1 MKKIFGLLLASVA
14 MIMGFVS
21 CSADTDT
28 GSSKVTL
35 DVYFTDANGNTDY
48 TDEVYVVTEDADG
61 ILVNPVVYLRSE
73 KYLEKAFVSYVT
85 VEVGDDEIELEDV
98 EERFS
103 NRDKSK
109 GRKQYKLNDFLASV
123 KKKPGTYLVTLYV
136 GLKDNP
142 KVEEP
147 YEIMIKISGEVSALE
162 ITKNIA
168 DKNNALI
175 SEAKTLTVAASGSN
189 LKYQWYQDGVKIPGA
204 TDASYNVKD
213 EGTYY
218 VVVSDGE
225 TSVTS
230 YYVIFSISPV
240 VLPEIT
246 LQPVAMEIADLN
258 TNTRN
263 LTAKA
268 TVANNAKIVARWY
281 CNGLSVSGEETGNG
295 SISTSLKPTQFG
307 TYVCKFYA
315 VDGDTKS
322 PEVSTD
328 PILVEEAGIVITI
341 NGIPTVGY
349 VGDALVAK
357 VTSAV
362 PCNYTYEWWMLGI
375 DSGNQ
380 VMIEGET
387 SNTYVLTDEI
397 WEKMSQDKSVRVFVK
412 VKAVSKATG
421 EVAVNESSP
430 CTFAVAVVDIP
441 VFTTQPSAQSE
452 MFCNEEVTLSA
463 TATVTDGGKI
473 TYQWYKDGSLISGAT
488 DSLYK
493 VTFTC
498 KGDCTADP
506 EKTKDHSYYVV
517 ATNTLDGKTTA
528 KQSDVVAIKVKHVS
542 DTNGAANG
550 SFQF

>member
-73 KYLEKAFVSYVT
+73 KYLEKAEVLFVT
-85 VEVGDDEIELEDV
+85 VGEDENIELEDV

-103 NRDKSK
+103 TSDQRK
-109 GRKQYKLNDFLASV
+109 GRKQYKLNDFLQSV

-136 GLKDNP
+136 GLIGNSE
-142 KVEEP
+142 VEEP
-147 YEIMIKISGEVSALE
+147 YEITIKIPGDVSTLE

-168 DKNNALI
+168 DKNNAVI
-175 SEAKTLTVAASGSN
+175 SEKTTLTVTASGSN
-189 LKYQWYQDGVKIPGA
+189 LTYQWYQDGVKIPGE
-204 TDASYNVKD
+204 TDASYDVED

-218 VVVSDGE
+218 VVVSDGK

-230 YYVIFSISPV
+230 YSVIFSIDPV

-281 CNGLSVSGEETGNG
+281 CNGLSVYAEETGNG

-328 PILVEEAGIVITI
+328 PIEVEEAAIVITI
-341 NGIPTVGY
+341 NGVPAIGY
-349 VGDALVAK
+349 VGDALVAN

-362 PCNYTYEWWMLGI
+362 PCNYTYEWYMLGN
-375 DSGNQ
+375 DSGNI
-380 VMIEGET
+380 VKLTET

-397 WEKMSQDKSVRVFVK
+397 WEEMSSDDSVNVYVK
-412 VKAVSKATG
+412 VKAESKATG
-421 EVAVNESSP
+421 EVITKESSR
-430 CTFAVAVVDIP
+430 CRFEVAEAPIP
-441 VFTTQPSAQSE
+441 SFTTQPSAQSE
-452 MFCNEEVTLSA
+452 MFCNEKVTLSA
-463 TATVTDGGKI
+463 TAKVEEGVI
-473 TYQWYKDGSLISGAT
+473 TYQWYKDDSLISGAT
-488 DSLYK
+488 DSLYE

-498 KGDCTADP
+498 KGDCSGEADSP
-506 EKTKDHSYYVV
+506 KEHKYYVI

-542 DTNGAANG
+542 PTNGAGNG

>member
-35 DVYFTDANGNTDY
+35 DVYFTDANGKTDY

-61 ILVNPVVYLRSE
+61 ILQNPVVYLRSE
-73 KYLEKAFVSYVT
+73 KYLEKAEVLFVT
-85 VEVGDDEIELEDV
+85 VGEDENIELEDV

-103 NRDKSK
+103 TSDQRR
-109 GRKQYKLNDFLASV
+109 GRKQIKLNDFLQSV

-136 GLKDNP
+136 GLIGNSEI
-142 KVEEP
+142 EEP
-147 YEIMIKISGEVSALE
+147 YEITINIPGDVSTLE

-168 DKNNALI
+168 DKNNAVI
-175 SEAKTLTVAASGSN
+175 SEKTTLTVTASGSN
-189 LKYQWYQDGVKIPGA
+189 LTYQWYQDGEKIPGE
-204 TDASYNVKD
+204 TDASYDVED

-218 VVVSDGE
+218 VVVSDGK

-230 YYVIFSISPV
+230 YSVIFSASPV

-281 CNGLSVSGEETGNG
+281 CNGLSVSAEETGNG

-307 TYVCKFYA
+307 TYVCKFYV
-315 VDGDTKS
+315 VDGDAKS

-328 PILVEEAGIVITI
+328 PIEVEEAAIVITI
-341 NGIPTVGY
+341 NGVPAIGY
-349 VGDALVAK
+349 VGDALVAN

-362 PCNYTYEWWMLGI
+362 PCNYTYEWYMLGN
-375 DSGNQ
+375 DSGNI
-380 VMIEGET
+380 VKLTET
-387 SNTYVLTDEI
+387 SNTYTLTDDI
-397 WEKMSQDKSVRVFVK
+397 WEEMSSDDSVNVYVK
-412 VKAVSKATG
+412 VKAESKATG
-421 EVAVNESSP
+421 EVATKESSR
-430 CTFAVAVVDIP
+430 CTFEVAVVDIP

-463 TATVTDGGKI
+463 TAEVEEGVI
-473 TYQWYKDGSLISGAT
+473 TYQWYKDDSLISGAT
-488 DSLYK
+488 NSLYK

-498 KGDCTADP
+498 KGDCSGEVDSP
-506 EKTKDHSYYVV
+506 KEHKYYVI

>member
-35 DVYFTDANGNTDY
+35 DVYFTDAKGNTDY
-48 TDEVYVVTEDADG
+48 TDEVYVVTKDVDG
-61 ILVNPVVYLRSE
+61 ILQNPVVYLRSE
-73 KYLEKAFVSYVT
+73 KYLEKAEVLFVT
-85 VEVGDDEIELEDV
+85 VGEDEDIELEDV
-98 EERFS
+98 EGRFS
-103 NRDKSK
+103 TSDQRQ
-109 GRKQYKLNDFLASV
+109 GRKQYKLNDFLQSV

-136 GLKDNP
+136 GLIGNSE
-142 KVEEP
+142 VEEP
-147 YEIMIKISGEVSALE
+147 YEITIQIPGDVSTLE
-162 ITKNIA
+162 ITRNIA
-168 DKNNALI
+168 DKNNAVI
-175 SEAKTLTVAASGSN
+175 SEAKTLTVTASGSN
-189 LKYQWYQDGVKIPGA
+189 LTYQWYQDGVKIPGA
-204 TDASYNVKD
+204 TEASYDVED

-218 VVVSDGE
+218 VIVSDGK

-230 YYVIFSISPV
+230 YSVIFSASPV

-281 CNGLSVSGEETGNG
+281 CNGLSVSAEETGNG

-328 PILVEEAGIVITI
+328 PIEVEEAAIVITI
-341 NGIPTVGY
+341 NGVPAIGY
-349 VGDALVAK
+349 VGDALVAN
-357 VTSAV
+357 VTSDV
-362 PCNYTYEWWMLGI
+362 PCNYTYQWYMLGN
-375 DSGNQ
+375 DSGKT
-380 VMIEGET
+380 IKLSET

-397 WEKMSQDKSVRVFVK
+397 WEEMSSDDSVNVYVN
-412 VKAVSKATG
+412 VKAESKATG
-421 EVAVNESSP
+421 EVATKESSR
-430 CTFAVAVVDIP
+430 CTFEVAEAPIP
-441 VFTTQPSAQSE
+441 SFTTQPSAQSE
-452 MFCNEEVTLSA
+452 MFCNEKVTLSA
-463 TATVTDGGKI
+463 TAKVEEGVI
-473 TYQWYKDGSLISGAT
+473 TYQWYKDGNLISGAT
-488 DSLYK
+488 NSLYE

-498 KGDCTADP
+498 KGDCSGEADSP
-506 EKTKDHSYYVV
+506 KEHKYYVI
-517 ATNTLDGKTTA
+517 ATNTFDGKTTA

>member
-35 DVYFTDANGNTDY
+35 DVYFTDANGKTDY

-61 ILVNPVVYLRSE
+61 ILQNPIVYLRSE
-73 KYLEKAFVSYVT
+73 KYLEKAEVLFVT
-85 VEVGDDEIELEDV
+85 VGEDEDIELEDV

-103 NRDKSK
+103 TSDQRK
-109 GRKQYKLNDFLASV
+109 GRKQYKLNDFLQSV

-136 GLKDNP
+136 GLIGNSE
-142 KVEEP
+142 VEEP
-147 YEIMIKISGEVSALE
+147 YEITIQIPGEVSTLA

-168 DKNNALI
+168 DKNNAVI
-175 SEAKTLTVAASGSN
+175 SKETTLTVAASGSN
-189 LKYQWYQDGVKIPGA
+189 LKYQWYQDGVKIPDA
-204 TDASYNVKD
+204 TDASYDVED

-218 VVVSDGE
+218 VVVSDGK

-230 YYVIFSISPV
+230 YSVIFSASPV

-263 LTAKA
+263 LSAKA

-281 CNGLSVSGEETGNG
+281 CNGQSMSAEETGNG

-307 TYVCKFYA
+307 TYVCKFYV

-328 PILVEEAGIVITI
+328 PIEVEEAAIVITI
-341 NGIPTVGY
+341 NGVPAIGY
-349 VGDALVAK
+349 VGDALVAN

-362 PCNYTYEWWMLGI
+362 PCNYTYQWYMLGN
-375 DSGNQ
+375 DSGN
-380 VMIEGET
+380 ILELSET

-397 WEKMSQDKSVRVFVK
+397 WEEMSSDNSVNVYVK
-412 VKAVSKATG
+412 VKAESKATG
-421 EVAVNESSP
+421 EVITKESSR
-430 CTFAVAVVDIP
+430 CRFEVAEAPIP
-441 VFTTQPSAQSE
+441 SFTTQPSAQSE
-452 MFCNEEVTLSA
+452 MFCNEKVTLSA
-463 TATVTDGGKI
+463 TAEVEEGVI
-473 TYQWYKDGSLISGAT
+473 TYQWYKDDSLISGAT
-488 DSLYK
+488 DSLYE

-498 KGDCTADP
+498 KGDCSGEADSP
-506 EKTKDHSYYVV
+506 KEHKYYVI

>member
-48 TDEVYVVTEDADG
+48 TDEVYVVTKDADD
-61 ILVNPVVYLRSE
+61 ILQNPVVYLRSE
-73 KYLEKAFVSYVT
+73 KYLEKAEVLFVT
-85 VEVGDDEIELEDV
+85 VGEDENIELEDV

-103 NRDKSK
+103 TSDQRK
-109 GRKQYKLNDFLASV
+109 GRKQYKLNDFLQSV

-136 GLKDNP
+136 GLIGNSEI
-142 KVEEP
+142 EEP
-147 YEIMIKISGEVSALE
+147 YEITIQIPGEVSTLA

-168 DKNNALI
+168 DKNNAVI
-175 SEAKTLTVAASGSN
+175 SKETTLTVAASGSN
-189 LKYQWYQDGVKIPGA
+189 LTYQWYQDGVKIPDA
-204 TDASYNVKD
+204 TNASYDVED

-218 VVVSDGE
+218 VVVSDGK

-230 YYVIFSISPV
+230 YSVIFSASPV

-281 CNGLSVSGEETGNG
+281 CNGQSMYAEETGNG

-315 VDGDTKS
+315 VDGDKKS

-328 PILVEEAGIVITI
+328 PIEVEEAAIVITI
-341 NGIPTVGY
+341 NGVPAIGY
-349 VGDALVAK
+349 VGDALVAN

-362 PCNYTYEWWMLGI
+362 PCNYTYEWYMLGN
-375 DSGNQ
+375 DSGNI
-380 VMIEGET
+380 VKLTET

-397 WEKMSQDKSVRVFVK
+397 WEEMSSDDSVNVYVK
-412 VKAVSKATG
+412 VKAESKATG
-421 EVAVNESSP
+421 EVITKESSR
-430 CTFAVAVVDIP
+430 CRFEVAEAPIP
-441 VFTTQPSAQSE
+441 SFTTQPSAQSE

-463 TATVTDGGKI
+463 TAKVEEGVI
-473 TYQWYKDGSLISGAT
+473 TYQWYKDDSLISGAT

-498 KGDCTADP
+498 KGDCSGEADSP
-506 EKTKDHSYYVV
+506 KEHKYYVI

-542 DTNGAANG
+542 DTNGAGNG

>member
-61 ILVNPVVYLRSE
+61 ILQNPIVYLRSE
-73 KYLEKAFVSYVT
+73 KYLEKAEVLFVT
-85 VEVGDDEIELEDV
+85 VGEDEDIELEDV

-103 NRDKSK
+103 TSDQRK
-109 GRKQYKLNDFLASV
+109 GRKQYKLNDFLQSV

-136 GLKDNP
+136 GLIGNSEI
-142 KVEEP
+142 EEP
-147 YEIMIKISGEVSALE
+147 YEITIKIPGEVSTLA

-168 DKNNALI
+168 DKNNAVI
-175 SEAKTLTVAASGSN
+175 SEKTKLTVTASGSN
-189 LKYQWYQDGVKIPGA
+189 LTYQWYQDGVKIPDA
-204 TDASYNVKD
+204 TDASYDVED

-218 VVVSDGE
+218 VVVSDGK

-230 YYVIFSISPV
+230 YSVIFSASDV

-281 CNGLSVSGEETGNG
+281 CNGLSVSAEETGNG

-315 VDGDTKS
+315 VNGDTKS

-328 PILVEEAGIVITI
+328 PIEVEEAGIVITI
-341 NGIPTVGY
+341 NGVPAIGY
-349 VGDALVAK
+349 VGDALVAN
-357 VTSAV
+357 VTSDV
-362 PCNYTYEWWMLGI
+362 PCNYTYQWYMLGN
-375 DSGNQ
+375 DSGKT
-380 VMIEGET
+380 VPLSET

-397 WEKMSQDKSVRVFVK
+397 WEEMSSDDSVNVYVK
-412 VKAVSKATG
+412 VKAESKATG
-421 EVAVNESSP
+421 EVITKESSR
-430 CTFAVAVVDIP
+430 CRFEVAEAPIP
-441 VFTTQPSAQSE
+441 SFTTQPSAQSE
-452 MFCNEEVTLSA
+452 MFCNEKVTLSA
-463 TATVTDGGKI
+463 TAEVEEGVI
-473 TYQWYKDGSLISGAT
+473 TYQWYKDDSLISGAT
-488 DSLYK
+488 DSLYE

-498 KGDCTADP
+498 KGDCSGEADSP
-506 EKTKDHSYYVV
+506 KEHKYYVI

-528 KQSDVVAIKVKHVS
+528 KQSDVVTIKVKHVS

>member
-35 DVYFTDANGNTDY
+35 DVYFTDANGKTDY

-61 ILVNPVVYLRSE
+61 ILQNPVVYLRSE
-73 KYLEKAFVSYVT
+73 KYLEKAEVLFVT
-85 VEVGDDEIELEDV
+85 VGEDENIELEDV

-103 NRDKSK
+103 TSDQRK
-109 GRKQYKLNDFLASV
+109 GRKQIKLNDFLQSV

-136 GLKDNP
+136 GLIGNSEI
-142 KVEEP
+142 EEP
-147 YEIMIKISGEVSALE
+147 YEITINIPGDVSTLE

-168 DKNNALI
+168 DKNNAVI
-175 SEAKTLTVAASGSN
+175 SEKTTLTVTASGSN
-189 LKYQWYQDGVKIPGA
+189 LTYQWYQDGVKIPDA
-204 TDASYNVKD
+204 TGASYDVED

-230 YYVIFSISPV
+230 YSVIFSISPV
-240 VLPEIT
+240 ALPEIT

-281 CNGLSVSGEETGNG
+281 CNGQSMSAEETGNG

-307 TYVCKFYA
+307 TYVCKFYV
-315 VDGDTKS
+315 VDGDKKS

-328 PILVEEAGIVITI
+328 PIEVEEAGIVITI
-341 NGIPTVGY
+341 NGVPAIGY
-349 VGDALVAK
+349 VGDALVAN
-357 VTSAV
+357 VTSDV
-362 PCNYTYEWWMLGI
+362 PCNYTYEWYMLGN
-375 DSGNQ
+375 DSGKT
-380 VMIEGET
+380 VPLDET

-397 WEKMSQDKSVRVFVK
+397 WEEMSSDDSVNVYVK
-412 VKAVSKATG
+412 VKAESKATG
-421 EVAVNESSP
+421 EVATKESSR
-430 CTFAVAVVDIP
+430 CTFEVAVVDIP

>member
-21 CSADTDT
+21 CSANTDT

-35 DVYFTDANGNTDY
+35 DVYFTDYNGKTDY

-61 ILVNPVVYLRSE
+61 ILQNPVVYLRSE
-73 KYLEKAFVSYVT
+73 KYLEKAEVLFVT
-85 VEVGDDEIELEDV
+85 VGEDENIELEDV

-103 NRDKSK
+103 TSDQRK
-109 GRKQYKLNDFLASV
+109 GRKQIKLNDFLQSV

-136 GLKDNP
+136 GLIGNSD
-142 KVEEP
+142 VEEP
-147 YEIMIKISGEVSALE
+147 YEITIQIPGEVSTLA

-168 DKNNALI
+168 DKNNAVI
-175 SEAKTLTVAASGSN
+175 SKETTLTVAASGSN
-189 LKYQWYQDGVKIPGA
+189 LTYQWYQDGVKIPDA
-204 TDASYNVKD
+204 TNASYDVED

-218 VVVSDGE
+218 VVVSDGK

-230 YYVIFSISPV
+230 YSVIFSASPV

-281 CNGLSVSGEETGNG
+281 CNGQSMSAEETGNG

-315 VDGDTKS
+315 VDGDKKS

-328 PILVEEAGIVITI
+328 PIEVEEAAIVITI
-341 NGIPTVGY
+341 NGVPAIGY

-357 VTSAV
+357 VTSDV
-362 PCNYTYEWWMLGI
+362 PCNYTYQWYMLGN
-375 DSGNQ
+375 DSGKT
-380 VMIEGET
+380 VPLDET

-397 WEKMSQDKSVRVFVK
+397 WEEMSSDDSVNVYVK
-412 VKAVSKATG
+412 VKAESKATG
-421 EVAVNESSP
+421 EVATKESSR

-517 ATNTLDGKTTA
+517 ATNTTEDGSA
-528 KQSDVVAIKVKHVS
+528 DKQSDVVTIKVKHVS

>member
-21 CSADTDT
+21 CSANTDT

-35 DVYFTDANGNTDY
+35 DVYFTDYNGKTDY

-61 ILVNPVVYLRSE
+61 ILQNPVVYLRSE
-73 KYLEKAFVSYVT
+73 KYLEKAEVLFVT
-85 VEVGDDEIELEDV
+85 VGEDENIELEDV
-98 EERFS
+98 EDRFS
-103 NRDKSK
+103 TSDQRK
-109 GRKQYKLNDFLASV
+109 GRKQIKLNDFLQSV

-136 GLKDNP
+136 GLIGNSD
-142 KVEEP
+142 VEEP
-147 YEIMIKISGEVSALE
+147 YEITIQIPGEVSTLA

-168 DKNNALI
+168 DKNNAVI
-175 SEAKTLTVAASGSN
+175 SKETTLTVAASGSN
-189 LKYQWYQDGVKIPGA
+189 LTYQWYQDGVKIPDA
-204 TDASYNVKD
+204 TNASYDVED

-218 VVVSDGE
+218 VVVSDGK

-230 YYVIFSISPV
+230 YSVIFSASPV

-246 LQPVAMEIADLN
+246 LQPVAMEISDLN

-281 CNGLSVSGEETGNG
+281 CNGQSMSAEETGNG

-328 PILVEEAGIVITI
+328 PIEVEEAAIVITI
-341 NGIPTVGY
+341 NGVPAIGY
-349 VGDALVAK
+349 VGDALVAN

-362 PCNYTYEWWMLGI
+362 PCNYTYQWYMLGN
-375 DSGNQ
+375 DSGN
-380 VMIEGET
+380 ILELSET

-397 WEKMSQDKSVRVFVK
+397 WEEMSSDNSVNVYVK
-412 VKAVSKATG
+412 VKAESKATG
-421 EVAVNESSP
+421 EVITKESSR
-430 CTFAVAVVDIP
+430 CRFEVAEAPIP
-441 VFTTQPSAQSE
+441 SFTTQPSAQSE
-452 MFCNEEVTLSA
+452 MFCNEKVTLSA
-463 TATVTDGGKI
+463 TAEVEEGVI
-473 TYQWYKDGSLISGAT
+473 TYQWYKDDSLISGAT
-488 DSLYK
+488 NSLYE

-498 KGDCTADP
+498 KGDCSGEADSP
-506 EKTKDHSYYVV
+506 KEHKYYVI

>member
-48 TDEVYVVTEDADG
+48 TDDVYVVTEDVDG
-61 ILVNPVVYLRSE
+61 ILQNPVVYLRSE
-73 KYLEKAFVSYVT
+73 KYLEKAEVLFVT
-85 VEVGDDEIELEDV
+85 VGEDEDIELEDV
-98 EERFS
+98 EGRFS
-103 NRDKSK
+103 TSDQRK
-109 GRKQYKLNDFLASV
+109 GRKQYKLNDFLQSV

-136 GLKDNP
+136 GLIGNSEI
-142 KVEEP
+142 EEP
-147 YEIMIKISGEVSALE
+147 YEITIQIPGEVSTLE

-168 DKNNALI
+168 DKNNAVI
-175 SEAKTLTVAASGSN
+175 SEETTLTVTASGSN
-189 LKYQWYQDGVKIPGA
+189 LTYQWYQDGVKIPGA
-204 TDASYNVKD
+204 TNASYDVED

-218 VVVSDGE
+218 VIVSDGK

-230 YYVIFSISPV
+230 YSVIFSTNPV

-258 TNTRN
+258 ANTRN

-281 CNGLSVSGEETGNG
+281 CDGQSMSAEETGNG

-307 TYVCKFYA
+307 TYVCKFY
-315 VDGDTKS
+315 VVNGDTKS

-328 PILVEEAGIVITI
+328 PIEVEEAAIVITI
-341 NGIPTVGY
+341 NGVPAIGY
-349 VGDALVAK
+349 VGDALVAN
-357 VTSAV
+357 VTSDV
-362 PCNYTYEWWMLGI
+362 PCNYTYQWYMLGN
-375 DSGNQ
+375 DSGKT
-380 VMIEGET
+380 VTLDET

-397 WEKMSQDKSVRVFVK
+397 WEEMSSDDSVNVYVK
-412 VKAVSKATG
+412 VKAESKASG
-421 EVAVNESSP
+421 EVATKESSR
-430 CTFAVAVVDIP
+430 CTFEVAEAPIP
-441 VFTTQPSAQSE
+441 LFTTQPSAQSE

-463 TATVTDGGKI
+463 TAEVEEGVI
-473 TYQWYKDGSLISGAT
+473 TYQWYKDDSLISGAT
-488 DSLYK
+488 GSLYK

-498 KGDCTADP
+498 KGDCSGEADNP
-506 EKTKDHSYYVV
+506 KEHKYYVI

>member
-35 DVYFTDANGNTDY
+35 DVYFTDANGKTDY
-48 TDEVYVVTEDADG
+48 TDEVYVVTKDADG
-61 ILVNPVVYLRSE
+61 ILQNPVVYLRSE
-73 KYLEKAFVSYVT
+73 KYLEKAEVLFVT
-85 VEVGDDEIELEDV
+85 VGEDENIELEDV

-103 NRDKSK
+103 TSDQRK
-109 GRKQYKLNDFLASV
+109 GRKQIKLNDFLQSV

-136 GLKDNP
+136 GLIGNSEI
-142 KVEEP
+142 EEP
-147 YEIMIKISGEVSALE
+147 YEITIKIPGDVSTLE

-168 DKNNALI
+168 DKNNAVI
-175 SEAKTLTVAASGSN
+175 SEETTLTVTASGSN
-189 LKYQWYQDGVKIPGA
+189 LTYQWYQDGVKIPGE
-204 TDASYNVKD
+204 TDASYDVED

-218 VVVSDGE
+218 VVVSDGK

-230 YYVIFSISPV
+230 YSVIFSASPV

-281 CNGLSVSGEETGNG
+281 CNGLSVSAEETGNG

-307 TYVCKFYA
+307 TYVCKFYV
-315 VDGDTKS
+315 VDGDAKS

-328 PILVEEAGIVITI
+328 PIEVEEAAIVITI
-341 NGIPTVGY
+341 NGVPAIGY
-349 VGDALVAK
+349 VGDALVAN

-362 PCNYTYEWWMLGI
+362 PCNYTYEWYMLGN
-375 DSGNQ
+375 DSGNI
-380 VMIEGET
+380 VKLTET

-397 WEKMSQDKSVRVFVK
+397 WEEMSSDDSVNVYVK
-412 VKAVSKATG
+412 VKAESKATG
-421 EVAVNESSP
+421 EVITKESSR
-430 CTFAVAVVDIP
+430 CRFEVAEAPIP
-441 VFTTQPSAQSE
+441 SFTTQPSAQSE

-463 TATVTDGGKI
+463 TAKVEEGVI
-473 TYQWYKDGSLISGAT
+473 TYQWYKDDSLISGAT

-498 KGDCTADP
+498 KGDCSGEVDSP
-506 EKTKDHSYYVV
+506 KEHKYYVI

>member
-21 CSADTDT
+21 CSANTDT

-35 DVYFTDANGNTDY
+35 DVYFTDYNGKTDY

-61 ILVNPVVYLRSE
+61 ILQNPVVYLRSE
-73 KYLEKAFVSYVT
+73 KYLEKAEVLFVT
-85 VEVGDDEIELEDV
+85 VGEDENIELEDV

-103 NRDKSK
+103 TSDQRK
-109 GRKQYKLNDFLASV
+109 GRKQIKLNDFLQSV

-136 GLKDNP
+136 GLIGNSD
-142 KVEEP
+142 VEEP
-147 YEIMIKISGEVSALE
+147 YEITIQIPGEVSTLA

-168 DKNNALI
+168 DKNNAVI
-175 SEAKTLTVAASGSN
+175 SKETTLTVAASGSN
-189 LKYQWYQDGVKIPGA
+189 LTYQWYQDGVKIPDA
-204 TDASYNVKD
+204 TNASYDVED

-218 VVVSDGE
+218 VVVSDGK

-230 YYVIFSISPV
+230 YSVIFSASPV

-281 CNGLSVSGEETGNG
+281 CNGQSMSAEETGNG

-315 VDGDTKS
+315 VDGDKKS

-328 PILVEEAGIVITI
+328 PIEVEEAAIVITI
-341 NGIPTVGY
+341 NGVPAIGY

-357 VTSAV
+357 VTSDV
-362 PCNYTYEWWMLGI
+362 PCNYTYQWYMLGN
-375 DSGNQ
+375 DSGKT
-380 VMIEGET
+380 VPLDET

-397 WEKMSQDKSVRVFVK
+397 WEEMSSDDSVNVYVK
-412 VKAVSKATG
+412 VKAESKATG
-421 EVAVNESSP
+421 EVATKESSR

-452 MFCNEEVTLSA
+452 MFCNEEVTLSS

-517 ATNTLDGKTTA
+517 ATNTTEDGSA
-528 KQSDVVAIKVKHVS
+528 DKQSDVVTIKVKHVS

>member
-35 DVYFTDANGNTDY
+35 DVYFTDANGKTDY

-61 ILVNPVVYLRSE
+61 ILQNPVVYLRSE
-73 KYLEKAFVSYVT
+73 KYLEKAEVLFVT
-85 VEVGDDEIELEDV
+85 VGEDENIELEDV

-103 NRDKSK
+103 TSDQRK
-109 GRKQYKLNDFLASV
+109 GRKQYKLNDFLQSV

-136 GLKDNP
+136 GLIGNSEI
-142 KVEEP
+142 EEP
-147 YEIMIKISGEVSALE
+147 YEITIQIPGEVSTLA

-175 SEAKTLTVAASGSN
+175 SEAKTLTVTATGSN
-189 LKYQWYQDGVKIPGA
+189 LTYQWYQDGVKIPGA
-204 TDASYNVKD
+204 TVASYDVED

-218 VVVSDGE
+218 VVVSDGK

-230 YYVIFSISPV
+230 YSVIFSISPV

-281 CNGLSVSGEETGNG
+281 CNGLSVSAEETGNG

-328 PILVEEAGIVITI
+328 PIEVEEAGIVITI
-341 NGIPTVGY
+341 NGIPAIGY
-349 VGDALVAK
+349 VEDTLVAN
-357 VTSAV
+357 VTSDV
-362 PCNYTYEWWMLGI
+362 PCNYTYEWYMLGN
-375 DSGNQ
+375 DSGKT
-380 VMIEGET
+380 IKLSET
-387 SNTYVLTDEI
+387 SNTYTLTDDI
-397 WEKMSQDKSVRVFVK
+397 WIEMSSDDSVNVYVK
-412 VKAVSKATG
+412 VKAESKATG
-421 EVAVNESSP
+421 EVATKESSR
-430 CTFAVAVVDIP
+430 CTFEVAEVPIP
-441 VFTTQPSAQSE
+441 SFTTQPSAQSE
-452 MFCNEEVTLSA
+452 MFCNEKVTLSA
-463 TATVTDGGKI
+463 TATVTDGGKV
-473 TYQWYKDGSLISGAT
+473 TYQWYKDDSLISGAT
-488 DSLYK
+488 DSLYE

-498 KGDCTADP
+498 KGDCSGAADSP
-506 EKTKDHSYYVV
+506 KEHKYYVI

>member
-61 ILVNPVVYLRSE
+61 ILQNPIVYLRSE
-73 KYLEKAFVSYVT
+73 KYLEKAEVLFVT
-85 VEVGDDEIELEDV
+85 VGEDEDIELEDV

-103 NRDKSK
+103 TSDQRK
-109 GRKQYKLNDFLASV
+109 GRKQYKLNDFLQSV

-136 GLKDNP
+136 GLIGNSE
-142 KVEEP
+142 VEEP
-147 YEIMIKISGEVSALE
+147 YEITIKIPGDVSTLE

-168 DKNNALI
+168 DKNNAVI
-175 SEAKTLTVAASGSN
+175 SEKTKLTVTASGSN
-189 LKYQWYQDGVKIPGA
+189 LTYQWYQDGVKIPDA
-204 TDASYNVKD
+204 TDASYDVED

-218 VVVSDGE
+218 VVVSDGK

-230 YYVIFSISPV
+230 YSVIFSISPV

-281 CNGLSVSGEETGNG
+281 CNGLSVSAEETGNG

-315 VDGDTKS
+315 VNGDTKS

-328 PILVEEAGIVITI
+328 PIEVEEAGIVITI
-341 NGIPTVGY
+341 NGVPAIGY
-349 VGDALVAK
+349 VGDALVAN
-357 VTSAV
+357 VTSDV
-362 PCNYTYEWWMLGI
+362 PCNYTYQWYMLGN
-375 DSGNQ
+375 DSGKT
-380 VMIEGET
+380 VPLSET

-397 WEKMSQDKSVRVFVK
+397 WEEMSSDDSVNVYVK
-412 VKAVSKATG
+412 VKAESKATG
-421 EVAVNESSP
+421 EVITKESSR
-430 CTFAVAVVDIP
+430 CRFEVAEAPIP
-441 VFTTQPSAQSE
+441 SFTTQPSAQSE
-452 MFCNEEVTLSA
+452 MFCNEKVTLSA
-463 TATVTDGGKI
+463 TAEVEEGVI
-473 TYQWYKDGSLISGAT
+473 TYQWYKDDSLISGAT
-488 DSLYK
+488 DSLYE

-498 KGDCTADP
+498 KGDCSGEADSP
-506 EKTKDHSYYVV
+506 KEHKYYVI

>member
-61 ILVNPVVYLRSE
+61 ILQNPIVYLRSE
-73 KYLEKAFVSYVT
+73 KYLEKAEVLFVT
-85 VEVGDDEIELEDV
+85 VGEDEDIELEDV

-103 NRDKSK
+103 TSDQRK
-109 GRKQYKLNDFLASV
+109 GRKQYKLNDFLQSV

-136 GLKDNP
+136 GLIGNSE
-142 KVEEP
+142 VEEP
-147 YEIMIKISGEVSALE
+147 YEITIKIPGDVSTLE

-168 DKNNALI
+168 DKNNAVI
-175 SEAKTLTVAASGSN
+175 SKKTTLTVTASGSN
-189 LKYQWYQDGVKIPGA
+189 LTYQWYQDGVKIPGA
-204 TDASYNVKD
+204 TDASYDVKD

-218 VVVSDGE
+218 VVVSDGK

-230 YYVIFSISPV
+230 YSVIFSASDV

-263 LTAKA
+263 LSAKA

-281 CNGLSVSGEETGNG
+281 CNGQSMSAEETGNG

-328 PILVEEAGIVITI
+328 PIEVEEAAIVITI
-341 NGIPTVGY
+341 NGVPAIGY
-349 VGDALVAK
+349 VGDALVAN

-362 PCNYTYEWWMLGI
+362 PCNYTYQWYMLGN
-375 DSGNQ
+375 DSG
-380 VMIEGET
+380 ITLTLDET

-397 WEKMSQDKSVRVFVK
+397 WEEMSSDDSVNVYVK
-412 VKAVSKATG
+412 VKAESKATG
-421 EVAVNESSP
+421 EVITKESSR
-430 CTFAVAVVDIP
+430 CRFEVAEAPIP
-441 VFTTQPSAQSE
+441 SFTTQPSAQSE
-452 MFCNEEVTLSA
+452 MFCNEKVTLSA
-463 TATVTDGGKI
+463 TAEVEEGVI
-473 TYQWYKDGSLISGAT
+473 TYQWYKDDSLISGAT
-488 DSLYK
+488 DSLYE

-498 KGDCTADP
+498 KGDCSGEADSP
-506 EKTKDHSYYVV
+506 KEHKYYVI

>member
-61 ILVNPVVYLRSE
+61 ILQNPVVYLRSE
-73 KYLEKAFVSYVT
+73 KYLEKAEVLFVT
-85 VEVGDDEIELEDV
+85 VGEDEDIELEDV

-103 NRDKSK
+103 TSDQRK
-109 GRKQYKLNDFLASV
+109 GRKQYKLNDFLQSV

-136 GLKDNP
+136 GLIGNSE
-142 KVEEP
+142 VEEP
-147 YEIMIKISGEVSALE
+147 YEITIKIPGDVSTLE

-168 DKNNALI
+168 DKNNAVI
-175 SEAKTLTVAASGSN
+175 SEAKKLTVTASGSN
-189 LKYQWYQDGVKIPGA
+189 LTYQWYQDGVKIPGA
-204 TDASYNVKD
+204 TDASYDVED

-218 VVVSDGE
+218 VVVSDGK

-230 YYVIFSISPV
+230 YSVIFSISPV

-268 TVANNAKIVARWY
+268 TVAKNAKIVARWY
-281 CNGLSVSGEETGNG
+281 CNGLSVSAEETENG

-328 PILVEEAGIVITI
+328 PIEVEEAGIVITI
-341 NGIPTVGY
+341 NGIPAIGY
-349 VGDALVAK
+349 VDDALVAN

-362 PCNYTYEWWMLGI
+362 PCNYTYEWYMLGN
-375 DSGNQ
+375 DSGKT
-380 VMIEGET
+380 VKLPET

-397 WEKMSQDKSVRVFVK
+397 WEEMSSDDSVNVYVK
-412 VKAVSKATG
+412 VKAESKATG
-421 EVAVNESSP
+421 EVATKESSR
-430 CTFAVAVVDIP
+430 CTFKVAEAPIP
-441 VFTTQPSAQSE
+441 SFTTQPSAQSE

-463 TATVTDGGKI
+463 TAEVKEGVI
-473 TYQWYKDGSLISGAT
+473 TYQWYKDNSLISGAT

-498 KGDCTADP
+498 KGDCSGEADSP
-506 EKTKDHSYYVV
+506 KEHKYYVI

-528 KQSDVVAIKVKHVS
+528 KQSDVVTIKVKHVS

>member
-48 TDEVYVVTEDADG
+48 TDEVYVVTKDEDD

-103 NRDKSK
+103 TSDERK
-109 GRKQYKLNDFLASV
+109 GRKQYKLNDFLTSV
-123 KKKPGTYLVTLYV
+123 KKKPGTYLVTLWV
-136 GLKDNP
+136 GLKDNS

-147 YEIMIKISGEVSALE
+147 YEIMIKIPGEVSTLA

-168 DKNNALI
+168 DKNNAVI
-175 SEAKTLTVAASGSN
+175 SEKTTLTVTASGSN

-204 TDASYNVKD
+204 TDASYYVED

-230 YYVIFSISPV
+230 YSVIFSIDPV

-281 CNGLSVSGEETGNG
+281 CNGLSVSAEETGNG

-328 PILVEEAGIVITI
+328 PIEVEEAGIVITI
-341 NGIPTVGY
+341 NGIPAIGY
-349 VGDALVAK
+349 VDDALVAN

-362 PCNYTYEWWMLGI
+362 PCNYTYEWYMLGN
-375 DSGNQ
+375 DSGKT
-380 VMIEGET
+380 VKLTET

-397 WEKMSQDKSVRVFVK
+397 WEEMSSDDSVNVYVK
-412 VKAVSKATG
+412 VKAESKATG
-421 EVAVNESSP
+421 EVATKESSR
-430 CTFAVAVVDIP
+430 CTFEVAEVPIP
-441 VFTTQPSAQSE
+441 SFTTQPSAQSE

-463 TATVTDGGKI
+463 TAEVEEGVI
-473 TYQWYKDGSLISGAT
+473 TYQWYKDASLISGAT

-498 KGDCTADP
+498 KGDCSGEADSP
-506 EKTKDHSYYVV
+506 KEHKYYVI

-528 KQSDVVAIKVKHVS
+528 KQSDVVTIKVKHVS
-542 DTNGAANG
+542 PTNGAANG

>member
-48 TDEVYVVTEDADG
+48 TDEVYVVTKDADD
-61 ILVNPVVYLRSE
+61 ILQNPVVYLRSE
-73 KYLEKAFVSYVT
+73 KYLEKAEVLFVT
-85 VEVGDDEIELEDV
+85 VGEDENIELEDV

-103 NRDKSK
+103 PSDQRK
-109 GRKQYKLNDFLASV
+109 GRKQYKLNDFLQSV

-136 GLKDNP
+136 GLIGNSEI
-142 KVEEP
+142 EEP
-147 YEIMIKISGEVSALE
+147 YEITIQIPGEVSTLA

-168 DKNNALI
+168 DKNNAVI
-175 SEAKTLTVAASGSN
+175 SEETTLTVTASGSN
-189 LKYQWYQDGVKIPGA
+189 LTYQWYQDGVKIPGA
-204 TDASYNVKD
+204 TNASYDVED

-218 VVVSDGE
+218 VIVSDGK

-230 YYVIFSISPV
+230 YSVIFSASPV

-281 CNGLSVSGEETGNG
+281 CNGLSVSAEETGNG

-307 TYVCKFYA
+307 TYVCKFYV
-315 VDGDTKS
+315 VDGDAKS

-328 PILVEEAGIVITI
+328 PIEVEEAAIVITI
-341 NGIPTVGY
+341 NGVPAIGY
-349 VGDALVAK
+349 VGDALVAN

-362 PCNYTYEWWMLGI
+362 PCNYTYEWYMLGN
-375 DSGNQ
+375 DSGNI
-380 VMIEGET
+380 VKLTET

-397 WEKMSQDKSVRVFVK
+397 WEEMSSDDSVNVYVK
-412 VKAVSKATG
+412 VKAESKATG
-421 EVAVNESSP
+421 EVITKESSR
-430 CTFAVAVVDIP
+430 CRFEVAEAPIP
-441 VFTTQPSAQSE
+441 SFTTQPSAQSE

-463 TATVTDGGKI
+463 TAKVEEGVI
-473 TYQWYKDGSLISGAT
+473 TYQWYKDDSLISGAT

-498 KGDCTADP
+498 KGDCSGEVDSP
-506 EKTKDHSYYVV
+506 KEHKYYVI

-528 KQSDVVAIKVKHVS
+528 KQSVVVAIKVKHVS

>member
-21 CSADTDT
+21 CSADTDA

-48 TDEVYVVTEDADG
+48 TDDVYVVTEDADG

-73 KYLEKAFVSYVT
+73 KYLEKAEVLYVT
-85 VEVGDDEIELEDV
+85 VGEDEDIELEDV

-103 NRDKSK
+103 TSDQRK
-109 GRKQYKLNDFLASV
+109 GRKQYKLNDFLTSV

-136 GLKDNP
+136 GLKDNSE
-142 KVEEP
+142 VEEP
-147 YEIMIKISGEVSALE
+147 YEIKIQIPGEVSTLA

-168 DKNNALI
+168 DKNNAVI
-175 SEAKTLTVAASGSN
+175 SEATRLTVTASGSN
-189 LKYQWYQDGVKIPGA
+189 LTYQWYQDGVKIPGA
-204 TDASYNVKD
+204 TDASYDVED

-218 VVVSDGE
+218 VVVSDGK

-230 YYVIFSISPV
+230 YSVILSFSPV

-268 TVANNAKIVARWY
+268 TVENNAKIVARWY
-281 CNGLSVSGEETGNG
+281 CNGLSVSAEETGNG
-295 SISTSLKPTQFG
+295 SISTSLKPTEFG

-341 NGIPTVGY
+341 NGIPAIGY
-349 VGDALVAK
+349 VEDALVAD

-362 PCNYTYEWWMLGI
+362 PCNYTYEWYMLGN
-375 DSGNQ
+375 DSGKT
-380 VMIEGET
+380 VKLSET

-397 WEKMSQDKSVRVFVK
+397 WEEMSSDDSVNVYVK

-421 EVAVNESSP
+421 EVVTKESSR

-441 VFTTQPSAQSE
+441 EFTTQPSAQSE

-463 TATVTDGGKI
+463 TATVTDGGTI
-473 TYQWYKDGSLISGAT
+473 TYQWYKDGSPISGAT

-517 ATNTLDGKTTA
+517 ATNTTEDGSA
-528 KQSDVVAIKVKHVS
+528 DKQSSVVTIKVKHES
-542 DTNGAANG
+542 DENGAANG

>member
-61 ILVNPVVYLRSE
+61 ILQNPIVYLRSE
-73 KYLEKAFVSYVT
+73 KYLEKAEVLFVT
-85 VEVGDDEIELEDV
+85 VGEDEDIELEDV
-98 EERFS
+98 EERFLTKDQ
-103 NRDKSK
+103 RK
-109 GRKQYKLNDFLASV
+109 GRKQYKLNDFLQSV

-136 GLKDNP
+136 GLIGNSE
-142 KVEEP
+142 VEEP
-147 YEIMIKISGEVSALE
+147 YEIKIQIPGEVSTLA

-168 DKNNALI
+168 DKNNAVI
-175 SEAKTLTVAASGSN
+175 SEATTLTVTASGSN
-189 LKYQWYQDGVKIPGA
+189 LTYQWYQDGVKIPGE
-204 TDASYNVKD
+204 TDASYDVED

-218 VVVSDGE
+218 VIVSDGK

-230 YYVIFSISPV
+230 YSVIFSTSPV

-281 CNGLSVSGEETGNG
+281 CNGQSMSAEETGNG

-307 TYVCKFYA
+307 TYVCKFYV

-328 PILVEEAGIVITI
+328 PIEVEEAAIVITI
-341 NGIPTVGY
+341 NGVPAIGY
-349 VGDALVAK
+349 VGDALVAD
-357 VTSAV
+357 VTSDV
-362 PCNYTYEWWMLGI
+362 PCNYTYEWWMLGN

-397 WEKMSQDKSVRVFVK
+397 WEEMSSDDSVNVYVK
-412 VKAVSKATG
+412 VKAESKATG
-421 EVAVNESSP
+421 EVITKESSR
-430 CTFAVAVVDIP
+430 CTFTVAEAPIP
-441 VFTTQPSAQSE
+441 SFTTQPSAQSE

-463 TATVTDGGKI
+463 TAVVEEGVI
-473 TYQWYKDGSLISGAT
+473 TYQWYKDNSLISGAT

-498 KGDCTADP
+498 KGDCSGEADSP
-506 EKTKDHSYYVV
+506 KEHKYYVI

-542 DTNGAANG
+542 PTNGAANG

>member
-21 CSADTDT
+21 CSANTDT

-61 ILVNPVVYLRSE
+61 ILQNPIVYLRSE
-73 KYLEKAFVSYVT
+73 KYLEKAEVLFVT
-85 VEVGDDEIELEDV
+85 VGEDEDIELEDV

-103 NRDKSK
+103 TSDQRK
-109 GRKQYKLNDFLASV
+109 GRKQYKLNDFLQSV

-136 GLKDNP
+136 GLIGNSE
-142 KVEEP
+142 VEEP
-147 YEIMIKISGEVSALE
+147 YEITIQIPGEVSTLA

-168 DKNNALI
+168 DKNNAVI
-175 SEAKTLTVAASGSN
+175 SEKTTLTVTASGSN
-189 LKYQWYQDGVKIPGA
+189 LTYQWYQDGVKIPDA
-204 TDASYNVKD
+204 TDASYDVED

-218 VVVSDGE
+218 VVVSDGK

-230 YYVIFSISPV
+230 YSVIFSASPV

-281 CNGLSVSGEETGNG
+281 CNGLSVSAEETGNG

-315 VDGDTKS
+315 VNGDTKS

-328 PILVEEAGIVITI
+328 PIEVEEAAIVITI
-341 NGIPTVGY
+341 NGVPAIGY
-349 VGDALVAK
+349 VGDALVAN

-362 PCNYTYEWWMLGI
+362 PCNYTYQWYMLGN
-375 DSGNQ
+375 DSGKT
-380 VMIEGET
+380 VPLSET

-397 WEKMSQDKSVRVFVK
+397 WEEMSSDDSVNVYVK
-412 VKAVSKATG
+412 VKAESKATG
-421 EVAVNESSP
+421 EVITKESSR
-430 CTFAVAVVDIP
+430 CRFEVAEAPIP
-441 VFTTQPSAQSE
+441 SFTTQPSAQSE
-452 MFCNEEVTLSA
+452 MFCNEKVTLSA
-463 TATVTDGGKI
+463 TAEVEEGVI
-473 TYQWYKDGSLISGAT
+473 TYQWYKDDSLISGAT
-488 DSLYK
+488 DSLYE

-498 KGDCTADP
+498 KGDCSGEADSP
-506 EKTKDHSYYVV
+506 KEHKYYVI

>member
-35 DVYFTDANGNTDY
+35 DVYFTDANGKTDY
-48 TDEVYVVTEDADG
+48 TDEVYVVTEDDDG
-61 ILVNPVVYLRSE
+61 ILQNPVVYLRSE
-73 KYLEKAFVSYVT
+73 KYLEKAEVLFVT
-85 VEVGDDEIELEDV
+85 VGEDEDIELEDV

-103 NRDKSK
+103 TSDQRK
-109 GRKQYKLNDFLASV
+109 GRKQYKLNDFLQSV

-136 GLKDNP
+136 GLIGNSE
-142 KVEEP
+142 VEEP
-147 YEIMIKISGEVSALE
+147 YEITIQIPGEVSTLA

-168 DKNNALI
+168 DKNNAVI
-175 SEAKTLTVAASGSN
+175 SKETTLTVAASGSN
-189 LKYQWYQDGVKIPGA
+189 LKYQWYQDGVKIPDA
-204 TDASYNVKD
+204 TDASYDVED

-218 VVVSDGE
+218 VVVSDGK

-230 YYVIFSISPV
+230 YSVIFSASPV

-263 LTAKA
+263 LSAKA

-281 CNGLSVSGEETGNG
+281 CNGQSMSAEETGNG

-307 TYVCKFYA
+307 TYVCKFYV

-328 PILVEEAGIVITI
+328 PIEVEEAAIVITI
-341 NGIPTVGY
+341 NGVPAIGY
-349 VGDALVAK
+349 VGDALVAN

-362 PCNYTYEWWMLGI
+362 PCNYTYQWYMLGN
-375 DSGNQ
+375 DSGN
-380 VMIEGET
+380 ILELSET

-397 WEKMSQDKSVRVFVK
+397 WEEMSSDNSVNVYVK
-412 VKAVSKATG
+412 VKAESKATG
-421 EVAVNESSP
+421 EVITKESSR
-430 CTFAVAVVDIP
+430 CRFEVAEAPIP
-441 VFTTQPSAQSE
+441 SFTTQPSAQSE
-452 MFCNEEVTLSA
+452 MFCNEKVTLSA
-463 TATVTDGGKI
+463 TAEVEEGVI
-473 TYQWYKDGSLISGAT
+473 TYQWYKDDSLISGAT
-488 DSLYK
+488 DSLYE

-498 KGDCTADP
+498 KGDCSGEADSP
-506 EKTKDHSYYVV
+506 KEHKYYVI

>member
-21 CSADTDT
+21 CSANTDT

-35 DVYFTDANGNTDY
+35 DVYFTDGNGNTDY
-48 TDEVYVVTEDADG
+48 TDEVYVVTKDVDG

-73 KYLEKAFVSYVT
+73 KYLEKACVSYVT

-103 NRDKSK
+103 PNDQRK
-109 GRKQYKLNDFLASV
+109 GRKQYKLNDFLQSV

-136 GLKDNP
+136 GLIGNSE
-142 KVEEP
+142 VEEP
-147 YEIMIKISGEVSALE
+147 YEITIQIPGEVSTLA

-168 DKNNALI
+168 DKNNAVI
-175 SEAKTLTVAASGSN
+175 SKETTLTVAASGSN
-189 LKYQWYQDGVKIPGA
+189 LKYQWYQDGVKIPDA
-204 TDASYNVKD
+204 TDASYDVED

-218 VVVSDGE
+218 VVVSDGK

-230 YYVIFSISPV
+230 YSVIFSASPV

-281 CNGLSVSGEETGNG
+281 CNGLSVSAEETGNG

-307 TYVCKFYA
+307 TYVCKFYV

-328 PILVEEAGIVITI
+328 PIEVEEAAIVITI
-341 NGIPTVGY
+341 NGVPAIGY
-349 VGDALVAK
+349 VGDALVAN

-362 PCNYTYEWWMLGI
+362 PCNYTYQWYMLGN
-375 DSGNQ
+375 DSGN
-380 VMIEGET
+380 ILELSET

-397 WEKMSQDKSVRVFVK
+397 WEEMSSDNSVNVYVK
-412 VKAVSKATG
+412 VKAESKATG
-421 EVAVNESSP
+421 EVITKESSR
-430 CTFAVAVVDIP
+430 CRFEVAEAPIP
-441 VFTTQPSAQSE
+441 SFTTQPSAQSE
-452 MFCNEEVTLSA
+452 MFCNEKVTLSA
-463 TATVTDGGKI
+463 TAEVEEGVI
-473 TYQWYKDGSLISGAT
+473 TYQWYKDDSLISGAT

-498 KGDCTADP
+498 KGDCSGEADSP
-506 EKTKDHSYYVV
+506 KEHKYYVI

>member
-35 DVYFTDANGNTDY
+35 DVYFTDANGKTDY

-61 ILVNPVVYLRSE
+61 ILQNPVVYLRSK
-73 KYLEKAFVSYVT
+73 KYLEKAEVLFVT
-85 VEVGDDEIELEDV
+85 VGEDENIELEDV

-103 NRDKSK
+103 TSDQRK
-109 GRKQYKLNDFLASV
+109 GRKQYKLNDFLQSV

-136 GLKDNP
+136 GLIGNSE
-142 KVEEP
+142 VEEP
-147 YEIMIKISGEVSALE
+147 YEITIKIPGDVSTLE

-168 DKNNALI
+168 DKNNAVI
-175 SEAKTLTVAASGSN
+175 SEKTTLTVTASGSN
-189 LKYQWYQDGVKIPGA
+189 LTYQWYQDGVKIPGE
-204 TDASYNVKD
+204 TDASYDVEDK
-213 EGTYY
+213 GTYY
-218 VVVSDGE
+218 VVVSDGK

-230 YYVIFSISPV
+230 YSVIFSIDPV

-281 CNGLSVSGEETGNG
+281 CNGLSVSAEETGNG

-307 TYVCKFYA
+307 TYVCKFYV

-328 PILVEEAGIVITI
+328 PIEVEEAGIVITI
-341 NGIPTVGY
+341 NGVPAIGY
-349 VGDALVAK
+349 VGDALVAN
-357 VTSAV
+357 VTSDV
-362 PCNYTYEWWMLGI
+362 PCNYTYQWYMLGN
-375 DSGNQ
+375 DSGKT
-380 VMIEGET
+380 VPLDET

-397 WEKMSQDKSVRVFVK
+397 WEEMSSDDSVNVYVK
-412 VKAVSKATG
+412 VKAESKATG
-421 EVAVNESSP
+421 EVITKESSR
-430 CTFAVAVVDIP
+430 CRFEVAEAPIP
-441 VFTTQPSAQSE
+441 SFTTQPSAQSE

-463 TATVTDGGKI
+463 TAKVEEGVI
-473 TYQWYKDGSLISGAT
+473 TYQWYKDDSLISGAT

-498 KGDCTADP
+498 KGDCSGEVDSP
-506 EKTKDHSYYVV
+506 KEHKYYVI

>member
-35 DVYFTDANGNTDY
+35 DVYFTDAKGNTDY
-48 TDEVYVVTEDADG
+48 TDEVYVVTEDEDG

-103 NRDKSK
+103 TSDERQ
-109 GRKQYKLNDFLASV
+109 GRKQYKLNDFLTSI
-123 KKKPGTYLVTLYV
+123 KKKPGTYLVTLWV
-136 GLKDNP
+136 GLKDNS

-147 YEIMIKISGEVSALE
+147 YEIMIKIPGEVSTLA

-168 DKNNALI
+168 DKNNAVI
-175 SEAKTLTVAASGSN
+175 SEETTLTVTASGSN
-189 LKYQWYQDGVKIPGA
+189 LTYQWYQNGVKIPGA
-204 TDASYNVKD
+204 TDASYDVED

-218 VVVSDGE
+218 VVVSDGK

-230 YYVIFSISPV
+230 YSVIFSISPV

-281 CNGLSVSGEETGNG
+281 CNGLSVSAEETGNG

-315 VDGDTKS
+315 VDADTKS

-328 PILVEEAGIVITI
+328 PIEVEEAGIVITI
-341 NGIPTVGY
+341 NGIPAIGY
-349 VGDALVAK
+349 VENTLVAN
-357 VTSAV
+357 VTSDV
-362 PCNYTYEWWMLGI
+362 PCNYTYEWYMLGN
-375 DSGNQ
+375 DSGKT
-380 VMIEGET
+380 IKLSET
-387 SNTYVLTDEI
+387 SNTYTLTDDI
-397 WEKMSQDKSVRVFVK
+397 WIEMSSDDSVNVYVK

-421 EVAVNESSP
+421 EVATKESSR
-430 CTFAVAVVDIP
+430 CTFEVAEVPIP
-441 VFTTQPSAQSE
+441 SFTTQPSAQSE

-463 TATVTDGGKI
+463 TAEVEKGVI
-473 TYQWYKDGSLISGAT
+473 TYQWYKDDSLISGAT

-498 KGDCTADP
+498 KGDCSGEADSP
-506 EKTKDHSYYVV
+506 KGHKYYVI

>member
-35 DVYFTDANGNTDY
+35 DVYFTDAKGNTDY
-48 TDEVYVVTEDADG
+48 TDEVYVVTEDVDG
-61 ILVNPVVYLRSE
+61 ILQNPVVYLRSE
-73 KYLEKAFVSYVT
+73 KYLEKAEVLFVT
-85 VEVGDDEIELEDV
+85 VGEDEDIELEDV

-103 NRDKSK
+103 TSDQRQ
-109 GRKQYKLNDFLASV
+109 GRKQYKLNDFLQSV

-136 GLKDNP
+136 GLIGNSE
-142 KVEEP
+142 VEEP
-147 YEIMIKISGEVSALE
+147 YEITIKIPGDVSTLE

-168 DKNNALI
+168 DKNNAVI
-175 SEAKTLTVAASGSN
+175 SEEKTLTVTASGSN
-189 LKYQWYQDGVKIPGA
+189 LTYQWYQDGVKIPGA
-204 TDASYNVKD
+204 TDASYDVED

-218 VVVSDGE
+218 VVVSDGK

-230 YYVIFSISPV
+230 YSVIFSISPV

-281 CNGLSVSGEETGNG
+281 CDGQSMSAEETGNG

-307 TYVCKFYA
+307 TYVCKFYV

-328 PILVEEAGIVITI
+328 PIEVEEAAIVITI
-341 NGIPTVGY
+341 NGVPAIGY
-349 VGDALVAK
+349 VGDALVAN
-357 VTSAV
+357 VTSDV
-362 PCNYTYEWWMLGI
+362 PCNYTYQWYMLGN
-375 DSGNQ
+375 DSGKT
-380 VMIEGET
+380 VKLSET

-397 WEKMSQDKSVRVFVK
+397 WEEMSLDDSVNVYVK
-412 VKAVSKATG
+412 VKAESKATG
-421 EVAVNESSP
+421 EVATKDSSR
-430 CTFAVAVVDIP
+430 CTFEVPEAPIP
-441 VFTTQPSAQSE
+441 SFTTQPSAQSE
-452 MFCNEEVTLSA
+452 MFCNEKVTLSA
-463 TATVTDGGKI
+463 TAKVEEGVI
-473 TYQWYKDGSLISGAT
+473 TYQWYKDDSLISGAT
-488 DSLYK
+488 DSLYE

-498 KGDCTADP
+498 KGDCSGEADSP
-506 EKTKDHSYYVV
+506 KEHKYYVI

>member
-61 ILVNPVVYLRSE
+61 ILQNPFVYLRSE
-73 KYLEKAFVSYVT
+73 KYLEKAEVLFVT
-85 VEVGDDEIELEDV
+85 VGEDEDIELEDV

-103 NRDKSK
+103 TSDQRK
-109 GRKQYKLNDFLASV
+109 GRKQYKLNDFLQSV

-136 GLKDNP
+136 GLKDNSE
-142 KVEEP
+142 VEEP
-147 YEIMIKISGEVSALE
+147 YEIKIQIPGEVSTLA

-168 DKNNALI
+168 DKNNAVI
-175 SEAKTLTVAASGSN
+175 SEATKLTVTASGSN
-189 LKYQWYQDGVKIPGA
+189 LTYQWYQDGVKIPGA
-204 TDASYNVKD
+204 TDTSYDVED

-218 VVVSDGE
+218 VVVSDGK

-230 YYVIFSISPV
+230 YSVIFSTSPV

-246 LQPVAMEIADLN
+246 LPPVAMEIADLN

-281 CNGLSVSGEETGNG
+281 CNGQSMSAEETGNG

-307 TYVCKFYA
+307 TYVCKFYV

-328 PILVEEAGIVITI
+328 PIEVEEAAIVITI
-341 NGIPTVGY
+341 NGVPAIGY
-349 VGDALVAK
+349 VGDALVAN
-357 VTSAV
+357 VTSDV
-362 PCNYTYEWWMLGI
+362 PCIYTYQWYMLGN
-375 DSGNQ
+375 DSGKTLPLD
-380 VMIEGET
+380 ET

-397 WEKMSQDKSVRVFVK
+397 WEKMSSDNSVNVYVK
-412 VKAVSKATG
+412 VKAESKATG
-421 EVAVNESSP
+421 EVITKESSR
-430 CTFAVAVVDIP
+430 CTFTVAVVDIP

-463 TATVTDGGKI
+463 TATVTDGGRI
-473 TYQWYKDGSLISGAT
+473 TYQWYKDGNLISGAT

-498 KGDCTADP
+498 KDDCTADP